1 MQQVNSNDRD
11 IALVGMACRFPGAED
26 VESWWHNLINGVE
39 SLVRVDNEQVD
50 SADGGYIPV
59 EIEVGQRHADLV
71 GLGLGG
77 HDKQRAG

>member
-39 SLVRVDNEQVD
+39 SIFPSPHR
-50 SADGGYIPV
+50 
-59 EIEVGQRHADLV
+59 
-71 GLGLGG
+71 
-77 HDKQRAG
+77 